1 MMVDLVLGIVA
12 ALSCARS
19 MQTNRQAGSPGQR
32 ACRDARSR
40 VPAAQEIALFLPR
53 LRVLAVARGSRIRL
67 RNKRVCVLAVTPP
80 PTPVLCG
87 QEVMDICIEA
97 ARDALEA
104 LGPAHS
110 EKSYEVGARV

>member
-19 MQTNRQAGSPGQR
+19 MQTYRQAASRGQR
-32 ACRDARSR
+32 ARTNARTR

-53 LRVLAVARGSRIRL
+53 LRMLAVAGGLRIRL

-87 QEVMDICIEA
+87 QEVLDICIEA

>member
-1 MMVDLVLGIVA
+1 
-12 ALSCARS
+12 
-19 MQTNRQAGSPGQR
+19 MQRYRQPGSPGPR
-32 ACRDARSR
+32 ACRDAPTR

-53 LRVLAVARGSRIRL
+53 LRVLAVAGGSRIRL
-67 RNKRVCVLAVTPP
+67 RNVRVCVLAVRPP

-110 EKSYEVGARV
+110 EKSYEVGARVSARFVRVPA